1 MNIKKSFLALVNCL
15 SVLAFAACT
24 PSAPEAVTANGRVE
38 VVFESPR
45 EEIVGGA
52 RLAPAV
58 ESWDGFGETV
68 AVHGDVLV
76 IGASEWNMCGPG
88 SAYVYR
94 RSGEEWQP
102 EQQLMP
108 SDREAIMQQAWR
120 YEGQRFGT
128 AVAIGDNLIAVG
140 APGNAYPTERE
151 PGEFVAGAVYLF
163 EYDGRSWVETAA
175 LTGEPLEQE
184 PAQTKVTSSACP
196 SRMKPRS
203 FGALVALDG
212 ETVAVGGDARGDTVY
227 IFQRGENGWQEQARI
242 PLPGLTGRELHM
254 VSMDLAG
261 DTLAVSAF
269 YASPQPDR
277 PHFLAGNVTV
287 YVFERN
293 GGAWTETLRFQ
304 PEGETELH
312 FFREVNVGAA
322 VALGSGAGQADLLAV
337 GLPGFPD
344 WSGVQE
350 HVGMFGVNPD
360 PEMFTLPASNRQT
373 GAVYLFERAENGGW
387 SQQATLKPAGWQDAP
402 GPGALWSGIP
412 AVAEAEQG
420 SSEGGGY
427 PAGQPPPP
435 PLPPLGGRAYDET
448 VASPAGQPPP
458 PGGSGA
464 EELDS
469 PDPGGFWASTGLTV
483 PVVFPGD
490 LYSVDPEVT
499 FFGATVDLDGN
510 RLAVTAGFANA
521 TYVFERQGQDW
532 VYLFSVTPETQAP
545 FWEDFAQVVRI
556 SGDTLLLGTP
566 SEFGNSA
573 YVFTLPQP

>member
-1 MNIKKSFLALVNCL
+1 MNIKKSLLALVSCL
-15 SVLAFAACT
+15 SVLALAACA
-24 PSAPEAVTANGRVE
+24 PSAREAVTANGRVE

-58 ESWDGFGETV
+58 HSWDGYGEAV

-76 IGASEWNMCGPG
+76 IGASEWNICGPG

-120 YEGQRFGT
+120 FEAQRFGSS
-128 AVAIGDNLIAVG
+128 VAIGEGLIAVG
-140 APGNAYPTERE
+140 APGNAYPVGDVYT
-151 PGEFVAGAVYLF
+151 GAVYLF
-163 EYDGRSWVETAA
+163 EHDGRSWVETAA
-175 LTGEPLEQE
+175 LTAAPLESE
-184 PAQTKVTSSACP
+184 PARTAVTP
-196 SRMKPRS
+196 SDCNRMKRRS

-212 ETVAVGGDARGDTVY
+212 QTVAVGGDASADSVY

-242 PLPGLTGRELHM
+242 PLPGLPGRELHM

-287 YVFERN
+287 YIFERN

-312 FFREVNVGAA
+312 FFRGVNIGAA

-360 PEMFTLPASNRQT
+360 PELLRLPKSNRQT

-402 GPGALWSGIP
+402 GPGTTWSLFMG
-412 AVAEAEQG
+412 VAAAEQG

-435 PLPPLGGRAYDET
+435 PLGGRAYDET
-448 VASPAGQPPP
+448 AASPADQPPP
-458 PGGSGA
+458 PGGSAA
-464 EELDS
+464 EEQDS
-469 PDPGGFWASTGLTV
+469 PDPGGFSATTGFTG
-483 PVVFPGD
+483 PFVFPGD
-490 LYSVDPEVT
+490 VYSADPEVT

-532 VYLFSVTPETQAP
+532 VFLFSVTPEAQSQ
-545 FWEDFAQVVRI
+545 FWEDSAQVVRI
-556 SGDTLLLGTP
+556 SGDSLLLGTP